1 MSCENDNSYE
11 FQVTEWEQTCED
23 FEIDGNDTISKYV
36 IRMYGI
42 TRDDKRIFVKVTNF
56 TPYFFFRLPDFITD
70 RHVPMLINQIKD
82 AVSKKKKEYK
92 NSISK
97 YTIIKRHAFE
107 EFTNYKLFRFVRLDL
122 HDVNAL
128 REYEKVI
135 RYGINYNGNRKKTYF
150 KIYESNIEPFL
161 RCIHERNLQSVG
173 WVRVDKYNEYDADS
187 NPTSNDI
194 AIETNWKNLIP
205 VNDASIGKIRIASFD
220 LECTSGDGKFP
231 QAQRDTDKI
240 IQIGTTFSV
249 YGESECYMKHIIT
262 LGSCDPIEG
271 VIVESYKTE
280 KEVLIAWRDLIIRT
294 NPDIFVGYNT
304 NGFDWKYLYDRAKKL
319 GCETAFSK
327 LSRING
333 DRSEFIVKD
342 LSSSALGKN
351 ILTYYQV
358 KGRINIDVLKVVQRD
373 SKLVSY
379 TLDNVSAEFI
389 KESVNNIIIN
399 NDQQTTIE
407 TKNTYGLDIGRYIK
421 FHYDNSI
428 SSESYCNGKKFRVIG
443 LTSKTI
449 TIEGTLDTEI
459 LDFKRLKVVWCQAK
473 DDVSP
478 SDIFRLQEGTSEDRA
493 IIAKY
498 CVQDC
503 ELVSKLTNKLQILTN
518 NIGMANV
525 CHVPLSYIFLR
536 GQGIKILSLV
546 AKACR
551 LRKHLIPTKKKKFIN
566 NNDDKVKNKES
577 IFEEMDPDDDSTG
590 YEGATVFNP
599 TVGRHSEP
607 ITVLDFNS
615 LYPNSMRHKNMSHET
630 LVKDPQYDNLPG
642 FTYDEST
649 YLDKEGTPHK
659 CRFAREINGRI
670 GILPEIL
677 TELLNKRNEMRKLSE
692 DTPDPFLAKILDA
705 LQLAYKVTANS
716 LYGQCGAPTS
726 AIYKKDVA
734 GATTATGRE
743 MLNCARILTEY
754 ILLKLTN
761 VALDNNYEEFVRLT
775 DRLFDKDP
783 DSVFDPKDLIK
794 LKKKKQGEMYSDY
807 HYLSVFKE
815 NKDEI
820 NDAKFTNPK
829 LKHTCKKDFVDYL
842 YETLRKLLLDKYYIQ
857 PHVIYGDTDSIFIKF
872 NISCII
878 EKKTIIDKTA
888 LPISIELG
896 KLCSMLLHKV
906 LPSPQNMAYEKTF
919 FPFVIL
925 TKKRYVGIKY
935 EFDPD
940 HGYQASMGIVMKRR
954 DNAPIVK
961 IVVGGIIKC
970 LMDVNNDVNGAIKYT
985 KDTLY
990 KVLCGQYPLD
1000 KFIITKTLK
1009 GDALTKEERIIEQ
1022 KKPKEER
1029 SYADRSR
1036 IVHAVLA
1043 DRKAD
1048 RDPGNKHK
1056 SNDRVSYLYKIVNE
1070 REIKLQG
1077 DRVEDPTYLVQNEI
1091 PVDYLFYI
1099 TNQIMKPSLQ
1109 FLDVVMKD
1117 AHNIFDRC
1125 ITIETNRRKGIVP
1138 LNQFFIQ
1145 NGNNSDGM
1153 LAKSVN
1159 NPNNILNKTK
1169 DCVPNKNN
1177 NAKKSGAKKSG
1188 AKKVSAKRTGISSLE
1203 KALNG

>member
-1 MSCENDNSYE
+1 MDIPQKYCMSCENVKSHE
-11 FQVTEWEQTCED
+11 FQVTEWEQTCEEHD
-23 FEIDGNDTISKYV
+23 MDDGNTLSKYV

-42 TRDDKRIFVKVTNF
+42 TRDDKRIFVKVTDF
-56 TPYFFFRLPDFITD
+56 TPYFYFRIPDFITD
-70 RHVPMLINQIKD
+70 RHVPSLINQLKE
-82 AVSKKKKEYK
+82 AVGKKKKEFV
-92 NSISK
+92 NSIAK
-97 YTIIKRHAFE
+97 WQVLQRHAFE
-107 EFTNYKLFRFVRLDL
+107 EFTNYKLFRFIKLSLYDI
-122 HDVNAL
+122 NAL
-128 REYEKVI
+128 REYEKVV
-135 RYGINYNGNRKKTYF
+135 RYGINYNGSRKKTYF

-173 WVRVDKYNEYDADS
+173 WIRVDKYTEYDEET

-194 AIETNWKNLIP
+194 AIETHWKNLNP

-262 LGSCDPIEG
+262 LGTCDDIEG
-271 VIVESYKTE
+271 AIVESYKTE
-280 KEVLIAWRDLIIRT
+280 KEVLLAWRNLIIRT
-294 NPDIFVGYNT
+294 NPDVFVGYNT

-327 LSRING
+327 LSRINN
-333 DRSEFIVKD
+333 DRSDFIVKD

-428 SSESYCNGKKFRVIG
+428 SSESYCAGKKFKVIG

-449 TIEGTLDTEI
+449 TIEGVLDTEI

-498 CVQDC
+498 CLQDC

-546 AKACR
+546 AKTCR

-566 NNDDKVKNKES
+566 KEEKVKNKEA
-577 IFEEMDPDDDSTG
+577 IFEDLDDDDITG

-615 LYPNSMRHKNMSHET
+615 LYPNSMRHRNMSHET

-642 FTYDEST
+642 FTYDDAT
-649 YLDKEGTPHK
+649 YLDKTGVPHK

-754 ILLKLTN
+754 IFLKLTN
-761 VALDNNYEEFVRLT
+761 VALEGDYDEFVRLT

-783 DSVFDPKDLIK
+783 DAVFDPKDLAK
-794 LKKKKQGEMYSDY
+794 LKIKKDGEMYTDY
-807 HYLSVFKE
+807 HYLSVFKD
-815 NKDEI
+815 NKDNI
-820 NDAKFTNPK
+820 DDAKFTNPK
-829 LKHTCKKDFVDYL
+829 LKHKCKEDFVQYL
-842 YETLRKLLLDKYYIQ
+842 YNTLRNLLTDKYYIK

-872 NISCII
+872 NISCNIA
-878 EKKTIIDKTA
+878 KKTIIDKTA

-906 LPSPQNMAYEKTF
+906 LPAPQNMAYEKTF

-970 LMDVNNDVNGAIKYT
+970 LMDVNNDINGAIKYT
-985 KDTLY
+985 KESLR
-990 KVLCGQYPLD
+990 KVLSGKYPLD

-1009 GDALTKEERIIEQ
+1009 GDALTKDERILEQ

-1056 SNDRVSYLYKIVNE
+1056 SNDRVSYLYKVVKE
-1070 REIKLQG
+1070 SEIKLQG
-1077 DRVEDPTYLVQNEI
+1077 DRVEDPVYLVQNSI
-1091 PVDYLFYI
+1091 PVDYLFYV

-1109 FLDVVMKD
+1109 FLDVVMEN
-1117 AHNIFDRC
+1117 ANSIFNKC
-1125 ITIETNRRKGIVP
+1125 ITIETNRRKGVIP
-1138 LNQFFIQ
+1138 LNALFQSSSTSESSGGGF
-1145 NGNNSDGM
+1145 
-1153 LAKSVN
+1153 LTKSIN
-1159 NPNNILNKTK
+1159 NPNSTLNKPK
-1169 DCVPNKNN
+1169 PVSAP
-1177 NAKKSGAKKSG
+1177 KKGAKKTG
-1188 AKKVSAKRTGISSLE
+1188 VKRTSV
-1203 KALNG
+1203 KK